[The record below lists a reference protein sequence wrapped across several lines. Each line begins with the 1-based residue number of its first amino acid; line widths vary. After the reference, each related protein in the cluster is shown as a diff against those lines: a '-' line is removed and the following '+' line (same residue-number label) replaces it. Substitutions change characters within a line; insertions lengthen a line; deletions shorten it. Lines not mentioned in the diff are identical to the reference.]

1 VKHKIEAY
9 NDYIAKCLTGIT
21 YVVTHF
27 FTFIDTSGHQYLLR
41 DHSLDVAESATC
53 HSATSFAQNLAPPST
68 IRNSRRPVVRGSSY
82 LFLHPVTTQP
92 SAVTSLS

>member
-1 VKHKIEAY
+1 MKHKIEAY

-27 FTFIDTSGHQYLLR
+27 FTFIDTSGHQYLSR

-53 HSATSFAQNLAPPST
+53 HSATS
-68 IRNSRRPVVRGSSY
+68 
-82 LFLHPVTTQP
+82 
-92 SAVTSLS
+92 SL